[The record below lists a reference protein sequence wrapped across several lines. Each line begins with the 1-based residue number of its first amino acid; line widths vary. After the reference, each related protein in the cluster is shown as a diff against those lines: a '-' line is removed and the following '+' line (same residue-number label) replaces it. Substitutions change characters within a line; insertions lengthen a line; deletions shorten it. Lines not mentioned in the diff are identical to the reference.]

1 MKGNKTELS
10 AFSPI
15 GSLSIF
21 ISSSH
26 IWEDT
31 SGQYDAFLC
40 AVTAK
45 QVGRP
50 LAEGDQT
57 LPESPGNHWHQELMQ
72 TSLLGKCSV
81 MLFLSE
87 FLPSA
92 RGKEQHA
99 ALGVKGNALHPAIA
113 SLGLRNT
120 SVYQFKRV
128 TLSHH
133 WSPAS
138 HMNLILLQPLWHRPR
153 HCRNRCWV
161 VSQGPSYAYWC
172 TLHFSGSSSV
182 WGLCPQ
188 YIMFSGI
195 RVWKAR
201 PLCEMLPC

>member
-1 MKGNKTELS
+1 MHSFVQSQPNRLEGHWWRETKLS
-10 AFSPI
+10 QNPLGI
-15 GSLSIF
+15 T
-21 ISSSH
+21 
-26 IWEDT
+26 DT
-31 SGQYDAFLC
+31 SSWCKLHC
-40 AVTAK
+40 W
-45 QVGRP
+45 
-50 LAEGDQT
+50 E
-57 LPESPGNHWHQELMQ
+57 
-72 TSLLGKCSV
+72 KCSV

-161 VSQGPSYAYWC
+161 ISQGPSYAYWC